1 MKKNVSSSVVEN
13 RPDDVLDYARTDTN
27 KLIFSKLINNV
38 KFLLLLLFTFPTLAQ
53 RLSVDECI
61 AYALKKH
68 PTVQNTKSTIQIRNE
83 EYAIARKEALPS
95 VSGSMSQG
103 GSLGRNIDP
112 FSNSF
117 VTNAINFNSTS
128 LSSSFTIFN
137 GFRQRYERATREL
150 ATKGAMYDNQIL
162 EWNAKREVT
171 ESFYAYI
178 LSLEAVK
185 LKRQQLLD
193 IEKQL
198 TGLSELVK
206 EGQLPRTTYD
216 EQLIQQLLEES
227 NLLQLQNDIKN
238 SLLNLAS
245 SIYWNKSDSLR
256 IDTTLSK
263 SGYNIGR
270 LNLQRQPVFLK
281 AINDVSIS
289 RYNGELNLIRF
300 KPTLAFNANIGT
312 AYSSAAP
319 DEFTFFRQ
327 LNTNFGQY
335 AGVSLSVPIYN
346 KGQRKNVATV
356 NRLSNIIAE
365 RNKDLALFELE
376 QQTKRTV
383 NDLQLADNGIV
394 QLNKQIEISK
404 RVYAATSEKYKE
416 GIINTLE
423 LPQRQTSFYQ
433 TVLSLKV
440 EEINRNLLLRILELY
455 R

>member
-1 MKKNVSSSVVEN
+1 VKK
-13 RPDDVLDYARTDTN
+13 
-27 KLIFSKLINNV
+27 
-38 KFLLLLLFTFPTLAQ
+38 LLLILFTFTFPAALAQ
-53 RLSVDECI
+53 KPMGLDECI
-61 AYALKKH
+61 AFALKKH
-68 PTVQNTKSTIQIRNE
+68 PTIQNTKSTIEIRKE
-83 EYAIARKEALPS
+83 EYQIARKEALPNI
-95 VSGSMSQG
+95 SGSLSQG

-117 VTNAINFNSTS
+117 VTNAINFNSAS
-128 LSSSFTIFN
+128 LSSSLIIFN
-137 GFRQRYERATREL
+137 GFRQRFERATREL
-150 ATKGAMYDNQIL
+150 ATKGALYDSHIL
-162 EWNAKREVT
+162 EWNTKREVT

-216 EQLIQQLLEES
+216 EQLIQQLIEES
-227 NLLQLQNDIKN
+227 NLLQLQNDRGN

-245 SIYWNKSDSLR
+245 SMYWNKTDSLR
-256 IDTTLSK
+256 IDTTLIK
-263 SGYNIGR
+263 KEYNTNR
-270 LNLQRQPVFLK
+270 LNLQRQPIFLK

-327 LNTNFGQY
+327 LNTNFNQY
-335 AGVSLSVPIYN
+335 AGVSLAVPIYS

-383 NDLQLADNGIV
+383 NDLQLADNRIV

-404 RVYAATSEKYKE
+404 MVYDAASEKYRE

-423 LPQRQTSFYQ
+423 LSQRQTSFYQ
-433 TVLSLKV
+433 TILSVKV
-440 EEINRNLLLRILELY
+440 EEINKSLLLRILELY

>member
-1 MKKNVSSSVVEN
+1 MIKIETSLFLSTVAIV
-13 RPDDVLDYARTDTN
+13 R
-27 KLIFSKLINNV
+27 INPSCHAKGYV
-38 KFLLLLLFTFPTLAQ
+38 KFLLLLILITLNLSVSAQ
-53 RLSVDECI
+53 RLSLDECI
-61 AYALKKH
+61 AHALKNH
-68 PTVQNTKSTIQIRNE
+68 PAIQNAKSTIEIRKE
-83 EYAIARKEALPS
+83 EYQIARKEALPN
-95 VSGSMSQG
+95 VSGSLSQG

-112 FSNSF
+112 FSNNF
-117 VTNAINFNSTS
+117 VTNAINFNSAS

-137 GFRQRYERATREL
+137 GFRQRFERATREL
-150 ATKGAMYDNQIL
+150 ATKGALYDSQIL
-162 EWNAKREVT
+162 EWNTKREVT

-216 EQLIQQLLEES
+216 EQLVQQLLEES
-227 NLLQLQNDIKN
+227 NLLQIQNDSRN

-245 SIYWNKSDSLR
+245 SMYWNKADSLR
-256 IDTTLSK
+256 IDTTLIK
-263 SGYNIGR
+263 REYNINR

-281 AINDVSIS
+281 AINDISIS
-289 RYNGELNLIRF
+289 RYNNELNLIRF
-300 KPTLAFNANIGT
+300 KPTVAFNASVRT

-327 LNTNFGQY
+327 LNTNFNQY

-346 KGQRKNVATV
+346 KGQRINVTTV
-356 NRLSNIIAE
+356 NRLSNITAE
-365 RNKDLALFELE
+365 QNKNLALFEIE
-376 QQTKRTV
+376 QQTKRTL
-383 NDLQLADNGIV
+383 NDLQLADNRIT
-394 QLNKQIEISK
+394 QLKKQIEISK
-404 RVYAATSEKYKE
+404 RVYDAASEKYKE

-423 LPQRQTSFYQ
+423 LSQRQTSFYQ

-440 EEINRNLLLRILELY
+440 EEINQGLLLRIIELY
-455 R
+455 K

>member
-1 MKKNVSSSVVEN
+1 MS
-13 RPDDVLDYARTDTN
+13 L
-27 KLIFSKLINNV
+27 
-38 KFLLLLLFTFPTLAQ
+38 
-53 RLSVDECI
+53 DECI
-61 AYALKKH
+61 AFALKNH
-68 PTVQNTKSTIQIRNE
+68 PTIKNSKSTIEIRKE
-83 EYAIARKEALPS
+83 EYQIARKEALPN
-95 VSGSMSQG
+95 VSGSLSQG

-112 FSNSF
+112 FSNNF
-117 VTNAINFNSTS
+117 VTNAINFNSAS
-128 LSSSFTIFN
+128 LSSSFIIFN
-137 GFRQRYERATREL
+137 GFRQRFERATREL
-150 ATKGAMYDNQIL
+150 ATKGALYDSNIL
-162 EWNAKREVT
+162 EWNTKREVT

-216 EQLIQQLLEES
+216 EQLVQQLIEDS
-227 NLLQLQNDIKN
+227 NLLQLQNDRGN

-245 SIYWNKSDSLR
+245 FMYWNKADSLR
-256 IDTTLSK
+256 IDTTLIK
-263 SGYNIGR
+263 REYDTNR

-281 AINDVSIS
+281 AINDISIN
-289 RYNGELNLIRF
+289 RYNNELNLIRF
-300 KPTLAFNANIGT
+300 KPTLALNTSVGT

-327 LNTNFGQY
+327 LNTNFNQY

-346 KGQRKNVATV
+346 KGQRVNVITI

-365 RNKDLALFELE
+365 QNKDLALFELE
-376 QQTKRTV
+376 QQTRRTL
-383 NDLQLADNGIV
+383 NDLQLADKRIT
-394 QLNKQIEISK
+394 QLKKQIEISK
-404 RVYAATSEKYKE
+404 RVYDAATEKYKE

-423 LPQRQTSFYQ
+423 LSQRQTSFYQ

-440 EEINRNLLLRILELY
+440 EEINQGLLLKIIELY
-455 R
+455 K